1 MIYPF
6 IFDNYNSNAKI
17 RQMKEL
23 ENAYELKLEVPGFS
37 KEDIDL
43 SLDDGIITISG
54 KNPNNKASD
63 GYQTI
68 YKSFTIK
75 DFVITAPAPKKIK
88 ESEISAKLLNGIL
101 TITMPKQEKEQK
113 KTILIEG

>member
-6 IFDNYNSNAKI
+6 IFDNYNSPARI
-17 RQMKEL
+17 RQMREL
-23 ENAYELKLEVPGFS
+23 ENSYELKLDVPGFS
-37 KEDIDL
+37 KEDIEL
-43 SLDDGIITISG
+43 SLNDNIITISG
-54 KNPNNKASD
+54 KNSNNKAPE
-63 GYQTI
+63 GYQPI
-68 YKSFTIK
+68 YRSFTIK

-88 ESEISAKLLNGIL
+88 ESEISAKLINGIL